1 MCFMEVAQDLKRRF
15 LQMIYAIIGSRR
27 SNEVNQDGEEP
38 RLTQKVTVKERG
50 VLLKVARGPQR
61 RGIPRGP
68 PAQTN

>member
-1 MCFMEVAQDLKRRF
+1 
-15 LQMIYAIIGSRR
+15 MIYAIIGSRR

-50 VLLKVARGPQR
+50 IVLKVARGPQR
-61 RGIPRGP
+61 RGIPTGP